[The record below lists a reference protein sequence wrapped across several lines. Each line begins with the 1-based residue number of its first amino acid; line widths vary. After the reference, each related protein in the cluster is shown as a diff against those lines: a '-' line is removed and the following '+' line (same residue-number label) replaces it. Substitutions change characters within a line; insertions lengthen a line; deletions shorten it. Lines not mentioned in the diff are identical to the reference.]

1 MRSRPAWFT
10 LGVSGQPGLHQETLS
25 STKQTE
31 MQRGEEGPGLLTLV
45 SLANGDQESKGKQME
60 NHTRR
65 FAVTYSR
72 VCSCSHVAQDTYR
85 DLWWL
90 LSLRAIGILIGLE
103 VGTPAL
109 PLSRPAKPC
118 RTHRQVAAQP
128 RESWL
133 TRSRDTQNP
142 SATSGALEFLHQATN
157 LCGKATELRAGEAAQ
172 MIEFL
177 SSTHRPWA

>member
-10 LGVSGQPGLHQETLS
+10 LGVSGQPGLHQKTLS
-25 STKQTE
+25 STNQTE

-45 SLANGDQESKGKQME
+45 SLVNGDQEGKGKHGKPQE
-60 NHTRR
+60 KIRC
-65 FAVTYSR
+65 YLSR
-72 VCSCSHVAQDTYR
+72 VCSCSRVAQDTYR
-85 DLWWL
+85 DLWRL
-90 LSLRAIGILIGLE
+90 LSLPAIGILIGIE

-109 PLSRPAKPC
+109 PLSHPAKPC

-142 SATSGALEFLHQATN
+142 SAMSGALEFLHQATN
-157 LCGKATELRAGEAAQ
+157 LCGKATELGAGEATQ

-177 SSTHRPWA
+177 SSIHRPWA